1 MSFKEVSKVPTPSE
15 IGNMK
20 RRLRKLEKEYDDLR
34 YQFKDHIDKED
45 FEVLSVDDFLK
56 LKELYMGEWKEMY
69 EPEDC
74 IVNDGANWQLT
85 MEFTHPNETV
95 IIRGNNAY
103 PYNFDEFL
111 SIFDAEHFI
120 DEDAY
125 REGFWNIK

>member
-1 MSFKEVSKVPTPSE
+1 VYRHCPFTNDLEVVFEDNEVSISQSYLSKDKYPCYDKVLT
-15 IGNMK
+15 
-20 RRLRKLEKEYDDLR
+20 
-34 YQFKDHIDKED
+34 ED
-45 FEVLSVDDFLK
+45 GEWIVIK

-74 IVNDGANWQLT
+74 IVNDGTNWQLT
-85 MEFTHPNETV
+85 MEFIQPNETV